1 MKATEKEIILR
12 YIRCERLKM
21 CIQCTLKQRIDECSN
36 SVEREAIET
45 LLSIG
50 NVLNSKDYCEVY
62 KARQSGS
69 TKTCI
74 QPTPSP
80 KKESKLAMLL
90 KEGKINDNELPFDR
104 PSLVPK
110 IVNSAVSEAGNSKIS
125 EVTNN
130 GYALNS
136 QSVLNNNI
144 LRNSPLNINTLS
156 TNLPKKSTVINNSS
170 QPLVQVILINNNT
183 VQPLQQAMTCKAW
196 LDKLCPIAPAP
207 PPGNMTVD
215 DIINSNTGR
224 RRNYGCTYD
233 KCGKTYFKSSHLK
246 AHLRTHTGEKPFEC
260 DWESCNRRFA
270 RSDERSRHRRTH
282 TGEKKFTCEHCE
294 RRFMRSDH
302 LAKHL
307 RRHASKKG
315 SLSSDNSSA
324 SLMSWTSS
332 RSSTRTWHSS
342 VSEESSG
349 SWQNDEDRSDDN
361 QSVDSYDSSSVGSGC
376 GDIIVTPM
384 EVTV

>member
-1 MKATEKEIILR
+1 
-12 YIRCERLKM
+12 M

-62 KARQSGS
+62 KARQTGS

-125 EVTNN
+125 EVTSN